1 MSDKQKNGSPTG
13 KSLAIMQQ
21 RLLSKT
27 DSEEARGTPMPPPP
41 GGPGQQPTTQAA
53 AATSAA
59 PPGRPKGKDFAAM
72 AMNAKASSP
81 PAPAPAPPTAPTTAS
96 PAPVA
101 PNRPKGKDFSA
112 MANRM
117 PQQPVHPLD
126 PDRAAKMQA
135 EARAAAGLPPLV
147 QPTATSV
154 TMVPPPIAAPGVPG
168 PKGPTP
174 MTIDP
179 RRQQQSI
186 PVARQEANRAVP
198 QQAVRRNAM
207 TRPPP
212 APAAATS
219 VAVPQPPKPT
229 AQPTPAEARLSL
241 AAGTLGAR
249 PGGPHQSPL
258 VGQRLRDLVASL
270 DPNYVLDSQAEEQV
284 LQLADDF
291 LDKVTRQAIRLAQHR
306 GSRTLD
312 VQDVQLA
319 LSKQW
324 GIVVPGLGP
333 PVLRPTK
340 PANRAPA
347 AAGTKR
353 RSSSKEGGAAKKAKT
368 TATKLS

>member
-1 MSDKQKNGSPTG
+1 
-13 KSLAIMQQ
+13 
-21 RLLSKT
+21 
-27 DSEEARGTPMPPPP
+27 
-41 GGPGQQPTTQAA
+41 
-53 AATSAA
+53 
-59 PPGRPKGKDFAAM
+59 M
-72 AMNAKASSP
+72 AMNAKASPP
-81 PAPAPAPPTAPTTAS
+81 PAPTAPTTGAS

-112 MANRM
+112 MSNRM

-154 TMVPPPIAAPGVPG
+154 TMVPPPIAASVPEGVPRG
-168 PKGPTP
+168 APAP
-174 MTIDP
+174 MAIDP
-179 RRQQQSI
+179 RRQQQSM
-186 PVARQEANRAVP
+186 PGARQETNRAVP
-198 QQAVRRNAM
+198 QQAARRNAI
-207 TRPPP
+207 TRP
-212 APAAATS
+212 AAGPAAAAS
-219 VAVPQPPKPT
+219 VALPQPPKPNPRPT

-258 VGQRLRDLVASL
+258 VGQRLRELVASL

-312 VQDVQLA
+312 IQDVQLA

-347 AAGTKR
+347 AGGTKR
-353 RSSSKEGGAAKKAKT
+353 RSSSKEGGAATKKAKT
-368 TATKLS
+368 TATKKS